1 MVYGFRQCA
10 IVNLLAKPISAAAAT
25 ARDSLEAQPWS
36 QSKRS
41 WTREH
46 VIPLFSCPIG
56 RSLCEAVYSLGF

>member
-10 IVNLLAKPISAAAAT
+10 IANPLANPISAAAAT
-25 ARDSLEAQPWS
+25 ARHSLETQPWS

-56 RSLCEAVYSLGF
+56 RTCAKRSARSAS